1 MWILL
6 HAGLRFGFI
15 ETGRSYWVSSV
26 LERSAANFAGVL
38 EGDRLLQIDDRV
50 VSVKDDIL
58 RYFLVFFSLCFQF
71 AAGGGVRL
79 DLAHFS
85 HDESRA
91 KAIFFAFEP
100 A

>member
-1 MWILL
+1 MWTSINV
-6 HAGLRFGFI
+6 
-15 ETGRSYWVSSV
+15 GRDGQD
-26 LERSAANFAGVL
+26 LAGVL